1 MANVLIVDDEESV
14 RETLGTLIAAG
25 GHTIWQASSGFEAIN
40 RYDAERADLA
50 IVDLIMPELGGLET
64 IAELRKK
71 NRSLK
76 VIAASGAPK
85 LGRSRLLDWAT
96 RMGADRTF
104 CKPFVMAEMLGA
116 VGEILNR
123 REAEL
128 AAAQG

>member
-14 RETLGTLIAAG
+14 RETLGTLIAAC
-25 GHTIWQASSGFEAIN
+25 GHTVWQACSGFEAIN
-40 RYDAERADLA
+40 RFGAGRADLA

-71 NRSLK
+71 NPSLK
-76 VIAASGAPK
+76 VIAVSGAPK

-104 CKPFVMAEMLGA
+104 CKPFEMTEILVA
-116 VGEILNR
+116 VGEILNQG
-123 REAEL
+123 ANEL
-128 AAAQG
+128 AATQS